1 MVNPALLA
9 SVDALPV
16 EDQIEL
22 VEHINGR
29 LSAVTNVSDVDKAL
43 IESRAND
50 AHPSHW
56 SSVED
61 FTSGFAPAS
70 HDALR
75 TRPRWRRS

>member
-29 LSAVTNVSDVDKAL
+29 LSSTTNASRADKAV
-43 IESRAND
+43 IESRSKDDDPN
-50 AHPSHW
+50 HW

-61 FTSGFAPAS
+61 FEK
-70 HDALR
+70 R
-75 TRPRWRRS
+75 IRSRLT

>member
-9 SVDALPV
+9 NVDALPV

-29 LSAVTNVSDVDKAL
+29 LSAVTNVRDADKAL
-43 IESRAND
+43 IDARAND
-50 AHPSHW
+50 TDSSRW

-61 FTSGFAPAS
+61 F
-70 HDALR
+70 DKRIR
-75 TRPRWRRS
+75 TRLA

>member
-1 MVNPALLA
+1 MSGPRYRVCMVNPALLA

-29 LSAVTNVSDVDKAL
+29 LSAVTTISDGDKAL
-43 IESRAND
+43 IESRAHD
-50 AHPSHW
+50 ANPSHW

-61 FTSGFAPAS
+61 F
-70 HDALR
+70 DKRIR
-75 TRPRWRRS
+75 TRLA